1 MGTSAYVNGGDG
13 ELRTTVYP
21 SYFAPIAAKL
31 RQRAFQT
38 ICKFRFF
45 AKFDSIDSIIFS
57 IRSIASPL
65 AAVDRPGDASSE
77 KCVAECQA
85 GSASM
90 VQSQKVNR
98 GPGFMCFQ
106 DCFDAADT
114 CKEKCGP
121 ADKECE
127 DACNQGGRRS
137 IRSIIGRFDN
147 FDNSIRSIIF
157 SASKNRNLQIV

>member
-1 MGTSAYVNGGDG
+1 
-13 ELRTTVYP
+13 
-21 SYFAPIAAKL
+21 
-31 RQRAFQT
+31 
-38 ICKFRFF
+38 
-45 AKFDSIDSIIFS
+45 
-57 IRSIASPL
+57 
-65 AAVDRPGDASSE
+65 
-77 KCVAECQA
+77 
-85 GSASM
+85 M

-106 DCFDAADT
+106 DCFDAGES
-114 CKEKCGP
+114 CKQKCGP